1 MEKISRINK
10 QYKNY
15 TIETLLTPLKLKQN
29 KYKEN
34 FMNIFLQDSNQTQNR
49 VRANIPPTQKNKNS
63 ISDTRSFNH
72 FIDRNKK
79 YNINY
84 KKNKNQRYVN
94 NFIPLSPVSGDKTKQ
109 RNNNN
114 NKNKKYTILNP
125 FKERSSSSTKSILVP
140 SNENQ
145 ISIVNLETINK
156 NTSNNISYITD
167 LSDKK
172 LKRNNTVYIK
182 KHFSKDK
189 KVINKFNSGNYHNK
203 SGLNLNNKNWNK
215 NDYEHKPKR
224 KNISRYNSSNTM
236 RKHSKTNPSQENNTT
251 NTNNINSNV
260 NIFNFDMQYNNS
272 PNYIIKNS
280 KMYNPCF
287 NNYLPSTL
295 NSNNEINTFQNLIT
309 IRNNKYKNTFNGNY
323 NDTIIKLDHE
333 EEEEKIEKQLFHQS
347 AIMIQ
352 SAFRGC
358 IIRAQINNMLK
369 AYKGI
374 EYLDFFFRMKFW
386 KYFRNLLIY
395 MKSNIINND
404 MDSKMSISSISCIS
418 ALFNTN
424 KNFSSKSFNSK
435 QLHQEIRESFC
446 IINHNNNNNNNNKF
460 LDNLKNINII
470 DNKKNKV
477 LVWNKKKIYKSNM
490 SSNMIN
496 QRGNNTKEKCLK
508 IIVIKKI
515 NRSRLILVKYFMKFY
530 FNGILNKNKNENENK
545 VGDNSKK
552 DIDIDKLKNEKLK
565 NIFEKKERKPKL
577 ILYKFFLKFY
587 FKGLLKFMEN
597 NSYYLSNG
605 GRLHDIN
612 LIYSKN
618 SNIKEKNMKLTLR
631 KIIILKKIIL
641 TKRKLGKEAIRK
653 YFYKFHLYGII
664 SFMKKELNIRIISKK
679 LLFLEEEKKKNDN
692 KEMQNLRL
700 KILKRAICNKDR
712 IHKSICKNVFD
723 KWDLKTRIFSIIAID
738 KEKKKKRRIKKRN
751 NKKLGS
757 NNNNN
762 ANSNLGNNNKNN
774 ISQKMS
780 NIFVNS
786 DSKKNINYDKKG
798 KNQNNFIVEHRESV
812 IFSNNIKINDYFK
825 IDKFIG
831 KVYGILTYKF
841 HFFSLIKKKCQKKN
855 ENNDDKLKS
864 DDIDFFIEDSSE
876 QSED

>member
-1 MEKISRINK
+1 MEKITRINK

-34 FMNIFLQDSNQTQNR
+34 FMNSFLQDSNQTQKR
-49 VRANIPPTQKNKNS
+49 VRPNIPPTQKSKNS

-94 NFIPLSPVSGDKTKQ
+94 NFIPLSPMSGDKTKQ

-114 NKNKKYTILNP
+114 DKNKKYTILNP

-156 NTSNNISYITD
+156 NKSNNISYITD

-189 KVINKFNSGNYHNK
+189 KVINKYNSGNYHNK

-215 NDYEHKPKR
+215 DDYEPKPKR

-236 RKHSKTNPSQENNTT
+236 RKQSKTNPSQENNTT
-251 NTNNINSNV
+251 NANNINSNV

-309 IRNNKYKNTFNGNY
+309 IRNNKYKNTFNENY

-374 EYLDFFFRMKFW
+374 EYLDYFFKIKFW

-424 KNFSSKSFNSK
+424 KNYSAKSFNSK

-446 IINHNNNNNNNNKF
+446 IINHNNNNNNNNNKY
-460 LDNLKNINII
+460 LDTLKNVNKI

-477 LVWNKKKIYKSNM
+477 LIWNKKKIYKSNT
-490 SSNMIN
+490 SSNIII
-496 QRGNNTKEKCLK
+496 QKVNNNKEKCLK
-508 IIVIKKI
+508 IIVIKNI

-545 VGDNSKK
+545 VRDYSKK
-552 DIDIDKLKNEKLK
+552 DIDKLKNEKLK
-565 NIFEKKERKPKL
+565 NIFEKKEQKPKL
-577 ILYKFFLKFY
+577 ILYNFFFKFY
-587 FKGLLKFMEN
+587 FRGLLKFMEN

-605 GRLHDIN
+605 GRLHDIS

-618 SNIKEKNMKLTLR
+618 SDIKEKNMKLALR

-641 TKRKLGKEAIRK
+641 TRRKLGKETIRK

-664 SFMKKELNIRIISKK
+664 SFMKKELNKRIISKK
-679 LLFLEEEKKKNDN
+679 LLILEEEKKINNN
-692 KEMQNLRL
+692 KDMQNLRL
-700 KILKRAICNKDR
+700 KILKRAIYNKDR

-774 ISQKMS
+774 ISQKIS
-780 NIFVNS
+780 NILVNS
-786 DSKKNINYDKKG
+786 DSKKNINLDKKG
-798 KNQNNFIVEHRESV
+798 KNQKNFIVEHKESV

-841 HFFSLIKKKCQKKN
+841 HFFL
-855 ENNDDKLKS
+855 
-864 DDIDFFIEDSSE
+864 
-876 QSED
+876 